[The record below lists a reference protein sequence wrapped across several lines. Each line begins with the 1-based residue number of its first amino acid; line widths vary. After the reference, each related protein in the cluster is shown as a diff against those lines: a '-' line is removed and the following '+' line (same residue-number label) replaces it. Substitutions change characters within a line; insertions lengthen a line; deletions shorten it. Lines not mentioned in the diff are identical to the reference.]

1 VSLRVASTNIPQ
13 KLIDINKSIY
23 PNSFKFTKNLFM
35 IWNNSL
41 IFCERILNDLNL
53 KYVLASIG
61 VAIAIIAVFTITSF
75 SSSETIS
82 ISKESENVSSPEDL
96 EVSVP
101 EGIMVTNGLKH
112 IVPLDKIRSGGPPKD
127 GIPSIDNPKFA
138 PVSESQFVPDTTFVI
153 GLDINGEKRAY
164 PLFIMVWHEIVNDSI
179 GGVPVAVTY
188 CPLCFT
194 NQVFERVIDGK
205 EVEFGTSGKLYNSN
219 LVMYDRLTDSYWSQ
233 ALGVA
238 ITGELTGY
246 ELKRIPFDV
255 ISWADWKTL
264 HPDTLVLTT
273 ETGHIRSYGVDPYG
287 DYYTDPRILFPVE
300 HEDDRMHP
308 KELILGFHE
317 SDVYKAYKQD
327 DVESA
332 IVINDIFNNKPMML
346 VSLFSGDSRAFDR
359 TVNDKVLTFDFVD
372 NVIID
377 LESKSKWNYD
387 GVATSG
393 SMEGIQLVRLPFN
406 PGFWFQWVAFHPDTE
421 VYESS

>member
-1 VSLRVASTNIPQ
+1 
-13 KLIDINKSIY
+13 
-23 PNSFKFTKNLFM
+23 M

-41 IFCERILNDLNL
+41 IFRERILNDLNL

-61 VAIAIIAVFTITSF
+61 VAIAIIAVLTITSF
-75 SSSETIS
+75 SSSETVS

-112 IVPLDKIRSGGPPKD
+112 IVPLDKIKSGGPPKD
-127 GIPSIDNPKFA
+127 GIPSIDNPKFV

-359 TVNDKVLTFDFVD
+359 TVDGKVLTFDFVD
-372 NVIID
+372 DVIID

-387 GVATSG
+387 GVAISG
-393 SMEGIQLVRLPFN
+393 SMEGKQLVRLPFN
-406 PGFWFQWVAFHPDTE
+406 PGFWFEWVAFHPDTE

>member
-1 VSLRVASTNIPQ
+1 
-13 KLIDINKSIY
+13 
-23 PNSFKFTKNLFM
+23 M
-35 IWNNSL
+35 
-41 IFCERILNDLNL
+41 NDLNL

-75 SSSETIS
+75 SSSETVS

-96 EVSVP
+96 GVSVP
-101 EGIMVTNGLKH
+101 EGIMITNGLKH
-112 IVPLDKIRSGGPPKD
+112 IVPLDKIKSGGPPKD

-164 PLFIMVWHEIVNDSI
+164 PLFIMVWHEIVNDSV

-308 KELILGFHE
+308 KELILGFYE
-317 SDVYKAYKQD
+317 EDVYKAYKQE

-332 IVINDIFNNKPMML
+332 IVINDKINTQSMML

-359 TVNDKVLTFDFVD
+359 TVDGKVLTFDFVD
-372 NVIID
+372 DVIID

-387 GVATSG
+387 GVAISG

>member
-1 VSLRVASTNIPQ
+1 
-13 KLIDINKSIY
+13 
-23 PNSFKFTKNLFM
+23 M
-35 IWNNSL
+35 
-41 IFCERILNDLNL
+41 NDLNL

-61 VAIAIIAVFTITSF
+61 VAIAIIAVLTITSF
-75 SSSETIS
+75 SSSETVS

-96 EVSVP
+96 GVSVP
-101 EGIMVTNGLKH
+101 EGIMITNGLKH
-112 IVPLDKIRSGGPPKD
+112 IVPLDKIKSGGPPKD

-164 PLFIMVWHEIVNDSI
+164 PLFIMVWHEIVNDI
-179 GGVPVAVTY
+179 VGGVPVAVTY

>member
-1 VSLRVASTNIPQ
+1 
-13 KLIDINKSIY
+13 
-23 PNSFKFTKNLFM
+23 M

-61 VAIAIIAVFTITSF
+61 VAIAIIAVLTITSF
-75 SSSETIS
+75 SSSETVS
-82 ISKESENVSSPEDL
+82 ISKESENVSSPEDI

-112 IVPLDKIRSGGPPKD
+112 IVPLDKIKSGGPPKD

-164 PLFIMVWHEIVNDSI
+164 PLFIMVWHEIVNDI
-179 GGVPVAVTY
+179 VGGVPVAVTY

-308 KELILGFHE
+308 KELILGFYE
-317 SDVYKAYKQD
+317 GDVYKAYKQE

-332 IVINDIFNNKPMML
+332 IVINDKINTKPMLL

-372 NVIID
+372 DVIID

-387 GVATSG
+387 GVAISG

>member
-1 VSLRVASTNIPQ
+1 
-13 KLIDINKSIY
+13 
-23 PNSFKFTKNLFM
+23 M

-41 IFCERILNDLNL
+41 IFRERILNDLNL

-61 VAIAIIAVFTITSF
+61 VAIAIIAVLTITSF
-75 SSSETIS
+75 SSSETVS

-96 EVSVP
+96 GVSVP
-101 EGIMVTNGLKH
+101 EGIMITNGLKH
-112 IVPLDKIRSGGPPKD
+112 IVPLDKIKSGGPPKD
-127 GIPSIDNPKFA
+127 GIPSIDNPKFV

-264 HPDTLVLTT
+264 YPETLVLTT

>member
-1 VSLRVASTNIPQ
+1 
-13 KLIDINKSIY
+13 
-23 PNSFKFTKNLFM
+23 M
-35 IWNNSL
+35 
-41 IFCERILNDLNL
+41 NDLNL
-53 KYVLASIG
+53 KYLLASIG

-75 SSSETIS
+75 SSSETVS

-96 EVSVP
+96 GVSVP
-101 EGIMVTNGLKH
+101 EGIMITNGLKH
-112 IVPLDKIRSGGPPKD
+112 IVPLDKIKSGGPPKD

>member
-1 VSLRVASTNIPQ
+1 
-13 KLIDINKSIY
+13 
-23 PNSFKFTKNLFM
+23 
-35 IWNNSL
+35 
-41 IFCERILNDLNL
+41 LNDLNL
-53 KYVLASIG
+53 KYLLASIG
-61 VAIAIIAVFTITSF
+61 VAIAIIAVFTITSL

-82 ISKESENVSSPEDL
+82 ISKESENVPSPEDI

-112 IVPLDKIRSGGPPKD
+112 IVPLDKIKSGGPPKD

>member
-1 VSLRVASTNIPQ
+1 
-13 KLIDINKSIY
+13 
-23 PNSFKFTKNLFM
+23 M

-75 SSSETIS
+75 SSSETVS

-96 EVSVP
+96 GVSVP
-101 EGIMVTNGLKH
+101 EGIMITNGLKH
-112 IVPLDKIRSGGPPKD
+112 IVPLDKIKSGGPPKD

>member
-1 VSLRVASTNIPQ
+1 
-13 KLIDINKSIY
+13 
-23 PNSFKFTKNLFM
+23 M

-61 VAIAIIAVFTITSF
+61 VAIAIIAVLTITSF
-75 SSSETIS
+75 SSSETVS

-101 EGIMVTNGLKH
+101 EGIMITNGQKH
-112 IVPLDKIRSGGPPKD
+112 IVPLDKIKSGGPPKD
-127 GIPSIDNPKFA
+127 GIPSIDNPKFV

-164 PLFIMVWHEIVNDSI
+164 PLFIMVWHEIVNDSV

-264 HPDTLVLTT
+264 YPETLVLTT

-317 SDVYKAYKQD
+317 DDAFKAYKQD

-359 TVNDKVLTFDFVD
+359 TVNGKVLTFDFVD
-372 NVIID
+372 DVIID
-377 LESKSKWNYD
+377 LESKSKWNFD

-406 PGFWFQWVAFHPDTE
+406 PGFWFEWVAFHPDTE

>member
-1 VSLRVASTNIPQ
+1 
-13 KLIDINKSIY
+13 
-23 PNSFKFTKNLFM
+23 M
-35 IWNNSL
+35 
-41 IFCERILNDLNL
+41 NDLNL

-61 VAIAIIAVFTITSF
+61 VAIAIIAVLTITSF
-75 SSSETIS
+75 SSSETVS

-96 EVSVP
+96 GVSVP
-101 EGIMVTNGLKH
+101 EGIMITNGLKH
-112 IVPLDKIRSGGPPKD
+112 IVPLDKIKSGGPPKD

>member
-1 VSLRVASTNIPQ
+1 
-13 KLIDINKSIY
+13 
-23 PNSFKFTKNLFM
+23 M

-75 SSSETIS
+75 SSSETVS

-96 EVSVP
+96 GVSVP
-101 EGIMVTNGLKH
+101 EGIMITNGLKH
-112 IVPLDKIRSGGPPKD
+112 IVPLDKIKGGGPPKD

>member
-1 VSLRVASTNIPQ
+1 
-13 KLIDINKSIY
+13 
-23 PNSFKFTKNLFM
+23 M

-61 VAIAIIAVFTITSF
+61 VAIAIIAVLTITSF
-75 SSSETIS
+75 SSSETVS

-96 EVSVP
+96 GVSVP
-101 EGIMVTNGLKH
+101 EGIMITNGLKH
-112 IVPLDKIRSGGPPKD
+112 IVPLDKIKSGGPPKD
-127 GIPSIDNPKFA
+127 GIPSIDNPKFV

-164 PLFIMVWHEIVNDSI
+164 PLFIMVWHEIVNDSV

-264 HPDTLVLTT
+264 YPDTLVLTT

-359 TVNDKVLTFDFVD
+359 TVNGKVLTFDFVD
-372 NVIID
+372 DVIID

-406 PGFWFQWVAFHPDTE
+406 PGFWFEWVAFHPDTE

>member
-1 VSLRVASTNIPQ
+1 
-13 KLIDINKSIY
+13 
-23 PNSFKFTKNLFM
+23 M

-75 SSSETIS
+75 SSSETVS

-101 EGIMVTNGLKH
+101 EGIMITNGQKH
-112 IVPLDKIRSGGPPKD
+112 IVPLDKIKSGGPPKD
-127 GIPSIDNPKFA
+127 GIPSIDNPKFV

-164 PLFIMVWHEIVNDSI
+164 PLFIMVWHEIVNDSV
-179 GGVPVAVTY
+179 GGVPVAITY

-308 KELILGFHE
+308 KEIILGFYE
-317 SDVYKAYKQD
+317 EEVYKAYKQE

-332 IVINDIFNNKPMML
+332 IVINDKINTQSMML

-359 TVNDKVLTFDFVD
+359 TVDGKVLTFDFVD
-372 NVIID
+372 DVIID
-377 LESKSKWNYD
+377 LESKSEWNYD
-387 GVATSG
+387 GVAISG

-406 PGFWFQWVAFHPDTE
+406 PGFWFEWVAFHPDTE

>member
-1 VSLRVASTNIPQ
+1 
-13 KLIDINKSIY
+13 
-23 PNSFKFTKNLFM
+23 M

-75 SSSETIS
+75 SSSETVS

-101 EGIMVTNGLKH
+101 EGIMITNGLKH
-112 IVPLDKIRSGGPPKD
+112 IVPLDKIKSGGPPKD

-164 PLFIMVWHEIVNDSI
+164 PLFIMVWHEIVNDSV

-264 HPDTLVLTT
+264 YPETLVLTT

-317 SDVYKAYKQD
+317 DDAFKAYKQD

-359 TVNDKVLTFDFVD
+359 TVNGKVLTFDFVD
-372 NVIID
+372 DVIID
-377 LESKSKWNYD
+377 LESKSKWNFD

-406 PGFWFQWVAFHPDTE
+406 PGFWFEWVAFHPDTE

>member
-1 VSLRVASTNIPQ
+1 
-13 KLIDINKSIY
+13 
-23 PNSFKFTKNLFM
+23 M

-41 IFCERILNDLNL
+41 IFRERILNDLNL

-61 VAIAIIAVFTITSF
+61 VAIAIIAVLTITSF
-75 SSSETIS
+75 SSSETVS

-96 EVSVP
+96 GVSVP

-112 IVPLDKIRSGGPPKD
+112 IVPLDKIKSGGPPKD

-164 PLFIMVWHEIVNDSI
+164 PLFIMVWHEIVNDSV

>member
-1 VSLRVASTNIPQ
+1 
-13 KLIDINKSIY
+13 
-23 PNSFKFTKNLFM
+23 
-35 IWNNSL
+35 
-41 IFCERILNDLNL
+41 LNDLNL

-82 ISKESENVSSPEDL
+82 ISKESENVSSPEDIG
-96 EVSVP
+96 VSVP

-112 IVPLDKIRSGGPPKD
+112 IVPLDKIKSGGPPKD

-164 PLFIMVWHEIVNDSI
+164 PLFIMVWHEIVNDSV